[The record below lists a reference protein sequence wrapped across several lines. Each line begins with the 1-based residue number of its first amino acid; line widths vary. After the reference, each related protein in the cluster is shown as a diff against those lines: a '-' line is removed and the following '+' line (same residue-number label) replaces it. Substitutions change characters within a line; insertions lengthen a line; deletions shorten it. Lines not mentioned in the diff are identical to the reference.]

1 MRRGM
6 FTSTNA
12 ARSFIANS
20 SSPSLPSRISEMSTY
35 TIGCVIGSPPIV
47 AVPAQLVIM
56 LHVATLGLA
65 LLVMSP
71 PIVQV
76 AALPA
81 EGGPNQTHREREPK
95 AAGRQGNRVNH
106 HRARRRARS
115 GVVLFTRL
123 RGIGILRSSRR
134 NLWRRARLAACLR

>member
-1 MRRGM
+1 M

-12 ARSFIANS
+12 ARSFIADS

-65 LLVMSP
+65 LRVMSP

-81 EGGPNQTHREREPK
+81 EGGGPNQTHREREPK
-95 AAGRQGNRVNH
+95 AAGRQGNRVHH
-106 HRARRRARS
+106 HRARRRGRS
-115 GVVLFTRL
+115 RVALFTRV
-123 RGIGILRSSRR
+123 RGETVWKNGMGPESGL
-134 NLWRRARLAACLR
+134 

>member
-12 ARSFIANS
+12 ARSFIADS

-35 TIGCVIGSPPIV
+35 TIGCVIGNSPIV
-47 AVPAQLVIM
+47 VGRAQLVIM

-65 LLVMSP
+65 LLVMPP

-81 EGGPNQTHREREPK
+81 EGGRTK
-95 AAGRQGNRVNH
+95 LTVSANRK
-106 HRARRRARS
+106 RFADPAPRS
-115 GVVLFTRL
+115 TTTDL
-123 RGIGILRSSRR
+123 RGVP
-134 NLWRRARLAACLR
+134 A

>member
-12 ARSFIANS
+12 ARSFIADS
-20 SSPSLPSRISEMSTY
+20 STPSLPSRISEISTY
-35 TIGCVIGSPPIV
+35 TIGCVMSSPPIV
-47 AVPAQLVIM
+47 VVPAQLVIM
-56 LHVATLGLA
+56 LHVVTLGLA

-81 EGGPNQTHREREPK
+81 EGAEPK
-95 AAGRQGNRVNH
+95 IPIGGGLP
-106 HRARRRARS
+106 ARRQAGATKS
-115 GVVLFTRL
+115 LG
-123 RGIGILRSSRR
+123 
-134 NLWRRARLAACLR
+134 

>member
-1 MRRGM
+1 MRWGM
-6 FTSTNA
+6 FASTNA

-20 SSPSLPSRISEMSTY
+20 SSPSLPSRISEMSMY
-35 TIGCVIGSPPIV
+35 TIGYVIGSPPIV
-47 AVPAQLVIM
+47 DVPAQLVIM

-95 AAGRQGNRVNH
+95 AAGRQGNRVIH
-106 HRARRRARS
+106 HRARRRTRS
-115 GVVLFTRL
+115 GVAVFTGV
-123 RGIGILRSSRR
+123 RGSGILRSSR
-134 NLWRRARLAACLR
+134 

>member
-1 MRRGM
+1 MRRVM

-12 ARSFIANS
+12 ARSFIADS

-81 EGGPNQTHREREPK
+81 EGGAEPK
-95 AAGRQGNRVNH
+95 IP
-106 HRARRRARS
+106 
-115 GVVLFTRL
+115 
-123 RGIGILRSSRR
+123 IGDGLPHGGSWPIGPGEC
-134 NLWRRARLAACLR
+134 A

>member
-12 ARSFIANS
+12 ARSFIAAS

-76 AALPA
+76 SALPA
-81 EGGPNQTHREREPK
+81 EGGRTK
-95 AAGRQGNRVNH
+95 LTVSANRK
-106 HRARRRARS
+106 RL
-115 GVVLFTRL
+115 VVYFNESTTTE
-123 RGIGILRSSRR
+123 
-134 NLWRRARLAACLR
+134 